1 MDYEPIG
8 VRESIK
14 DILDQIEQA
23 DDDQINMIIEAI
35 INRYASYYPDWEIL
49 FLSLHKDSALRKQ
62 DLENA
67 FNMLNNLYR

>member
-1 MDYEPIG
+1 MNYEPLG

-14 DILDQIEQA
+14 DILYQIEQA

-35 INRYASYYPDWEIL
+35 KKRYANYYPDWEIM
-49 FLSLHKDSALRKQ
+49 FLSLHKDSTLRKQ